1 MNREKRTG
9 SLPLELGITPEPAA
23 VSLNVAKEA
32 LLMRTPDEAHAMTR
46 AELFKK
52 AGVIINTT
60 RRKALRALLAEKQ
73 IPGMGPVHRA
83 RLIGTS

>member
-9 SLPLELGITPEPAA
+9 SLPLELGIKPEPAA

-32 LLMRTPDEAHAMTR
+32 LLMRMPDKAHAMTR

-52 AGVIINTT
+52 AGVITNTT
-60 RRKALRALLAEKQ
+60 GRKALRALLAENEIQ
-73 IPGMGPVHRA
+73 GMGHVERA
-83 RLIGTS
+83 RLIGIS